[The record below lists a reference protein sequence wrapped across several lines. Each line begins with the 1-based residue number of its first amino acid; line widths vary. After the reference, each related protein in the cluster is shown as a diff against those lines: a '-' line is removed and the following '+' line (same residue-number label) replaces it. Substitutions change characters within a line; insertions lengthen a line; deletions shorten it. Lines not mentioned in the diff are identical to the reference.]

1 MTFHCVG
8 EHPMTDFLF
17 ILAAILLSLGLRS
30 FAHPVLFKLG
40 SFGMLGTSFLVGYF
54 ATGRWE
60 TGAFFAASW
69 LLLPLLEILTRVR
82 KARLP
87 MVKNLHHQYPPS
99 RDLFPD
105 LLALTEEMEEEGF
118 EQIDDAGWD
127 WEDHRQFF
135 RLFYKSDERLQA
147 SICLVNQANVAF
159 YYLSFSSRGKD
170 GTSWTTWNYPFSY
183 SMKFAPQFRTNRLRG
198 DHSVL
203 EMAESHR
210 EFLAKS
216 GVLAEGLTLSNPE
229 ELQVSM
235 QRDMEHQIAHNIA
248 MGVLLPVESGTVR
261 YSWRGLL
268 FVWVQFLREFV
279 RFS

>member
-1 MTFHCVG
+1 MS
-8 EHPMTDFLF
+8 DFLF
-17 ILAAILLSLGLRS
+17 ILAAVLLSVGLRS
-30 FAHPVLFKLG
+30 FAHPALFKLG
-40 SFGMLGTSFLVGYF
+40 SLCILGTSFLVGYF

-60 TGAFFAASW
+60 TGVLFAASW
-69 LLLPLLEILTRVR
+69 LMLPWLEILTRVR

-87 MVKNLHHQYPPS
+87 MVKPLHHQYPPS

-105 LLALTEEMEEEGF
+105 LAALTEEMKEEGF

-127 WEDHRQFF
+127 WEDSRQFF

-147 SICLVNQANVAF
+147 SICLVNQGDMAF
-159 YYLSFSSRGKD
+159 FYLRFSSRGK
-170 GTSWTTWNYPFSY
+170 GGISWTTWNYPFSY

-198 DHSVL
+198 DHGVL
-203 EMAESHR
+203 EMVTSHR

-216 GVLAEGLTLSNPE
+216 GVLAGDLSFSNPE
-229 ELQVSM
+229 EMQTSM

-248 MGVLLPVESGTVR
+248 VGLLLPVEEGTVR

-268 FVWVQFLREFV
+268 FVWVQFLRDFV